1 MKLSPTEQHCRGL
14 LRIKVTYCSD
24 APHAEGLSPAPHA
37 EPHAEGLSCGLP
49 PAPQAE
55 LQAVGFSCG
64 LSPAPHAEPQEAAFS
79 FQPAKFESAII
90 YYLHFV
96 FGTFPAPCLHCTEEW
111 HRKKVRTNLLL
122 SYFFVTLLQQDTIY
136 III

>member
-24 APHAEGLSPAPHA
+24 APHAEP
-37 EPHAEGLSCGLP
+37 
-49 PAPQAE
+49 
-55 LQAVGFSCG
+55 QAVGFSCG
-64 LSPAPHAEPQEAAFS
+64 LSPAPHAEPQAAGFSSGLSPAPQDVPQEAAFS

-90 YYLHFV
+90 HYLHFV